1 MILCGNHY
9 WDQQKKK
16 TNFSVK
22 YLFSISHYARQ
33 VKKNLINVSY
43 HIAQYT
49 NIISDLRCEIQ
60 RLKKKIADQASRQ
73 LNSDRA
79 DIRHVQ
85 GKALST
91 LLRCMKN
98 TF

>member
-1 MILCGNHY
+1 M
-9 WDQQKKK
+9 QQKKK
-16 TNFSVK
+16 TNFRVQ
-22 YLFSISHYARQ
+22 YLFFLSHYARQ

-85 GKALST
+85 GKGSSAL
-91 LLRCMKN
+91 LQCMKS

>member
-1 MILCGNHY
+1 M
-9 WDQQKKK
+9 
-16 TNFSVK
+16 
-22 YLFSISHYARQ
+22 
-33 VKKNLINVSY
+33 SY

-85 GKALST
+85 GTILFT
-91 LLRCMKN
+91 LLHIKN
-98 TF
+98 LFQPQLIPHI

>member
-1 MILCGNHY
+1 M
-9 WDQQKKK
+9 
-16 TNFSVK
+16 
-22 YLFSISHYARQ
+22 
-33 VKKNLINVSY
+33 KKNLINVSY

-60 RLKKKIADQASRQ
+60 RLKKKIAEQAGRQ
-73 LNSDRA
+73 PVNSERA

-85 GKALST
+85 GKTNLPPPAQVGY
-91 LLRCMKN
+91 MH